1 MTPRPVTSFILVF
14 LLGAVALLGVAC
26 DRDGQPAGNAAN
38 ANGNAKTATSP
49 APMPA
54 GSSDP
59 DAPQMV
65 SFVTEDGVT
74 IVGDLYLPDKTP
86 APAILALHQWSS
98 GRGSYK
104 EFAKVMRKEGFVVLA
119 IDGPGFGESIRGEDG
134 KVEPNWT
141 LTDAITGALDQ
152 LESQPAVDALR
163 IGVVGASYG
172 ASNALI
178 YAADYPADVRSVAL
192 LSVGLNYND
201 TLPTEP
207 AMKEYGNR
215 PLLMVA
221 ARDDADSAAATE
233 KLSTLAKNSKYEV
246 KIYDAG
252 GHGTA
257 LLADSV
263 GGIDL
268 VKSFFVRTLTGPITT
283 HDKPAADGEGP
294 EGGGAGFDGTGDA
307 GDKNEPKGKPQ

>member
-1 MTPRPVTSFILVF
+1 MTPRPVTSFVLTI
-14 LLGAVALLGVAC
+14 LLGAMALIGVAC
-26 DRDGQPAGNAAN
+26 DRDNQPASNATSN
-38 ANGNAKTATSP
+38 NAKTATSP
-49 APMPA
+49 TPVPA
-54 GSSDP
+54 GPSDP

-74 IVGDLYLPDKTP
+74 VVGDLYLPEKTP
-86 APAILALHQWSS
+86 APAILALHQWSA

-119 IDGPGFGESIRGEDG
+119 IDGPGFGESVQGEDG
-134 KVEPNWT
+134 KVEQSWD
-141 LTDAITGALDQ
+141 LTDAIIGALDQ

-178 YAADYPADVRSVAL
+178 YSADYPSDIRSVAL
-192 LSVGLNYND
+192 LSVGLNYHD

-207 AMKEYGNR
+207 AMKKYGNR

-233 KLSTLAKNSKYEV
+233 KLSALAKNPKYEV

-268 VKSFFVRTLTGPITT
+268 VKSFFVRTLTGPIAT
-283 HDKPAADGEGP
+283 HDKPVAEGEGP
-294 EGGGAGFDGTGDA
+294 EGGGAGFDGSGETT
-307 GDKNEPKGKPQ
+307 DKNEQKGKPQ